1 MRLEKIANTQVLYE
15 KNNSKIINI
24 QILTDI
30 GSSDEHKNEYGVAH
44 FLEHMFFK
52 GTPTRDAKRI
62 NRDADLIGAKLNAWT
77 GHDHTNY
84 HITVLQENFE
94 KGFELLSDI
103 YLNATFPA
111 DELEKER
118 TVILSEMRRYDDDP
132 GSYLSDRAVEDFCEN
147 GLAHKVIGTE
157 ISVKNLT
164 RETLIQFKNRFY
176 GGDNVLISIV
186 GDVEWESVKHI
197 VTQYFKNHSCEYP
210 CHLATTQYRQGFL
223 ELKKAEI
230 QEAQY
235 QLLYPALP
243 HNHPKAVAQN
253 VMSFVLGGNASA
265 LLFERIREELG
276 LCYGVYSRV
285 YHFEAFNF
293 VEISTGCS
301 EKDLGTLHT
310 EVVQIVDRFKRT
322 KIDEER
328 LEMVKAALLSSF
340 YMGLESS
347 AGLNN
352 FLILSYLR
360 GETGD
365 FVQNRI
371 REIKA
376 VTREDILQLAEET
389 FSVAPFHA
397 QLIAEKA

>member
-1 MRLEKIANTQVLYE
+1 MRLETVANTQVLYE
-15 KNNSKIINI
+15 KNPSRIINI

-30 GSSDEHKNEYGVAH
+30 GSSDEGKEEYGVAH

-52 GTPTRDAKRI
+52 GTSTRNAKRI

-77 GHDHTNY
+77 WHDHTNY
-84 HITVLQENFE
+84 HISVLQENFE

-103 YLNATFPA
+103 YLNATFPQ
-111 DELEKER
+111 DEFEKER

-132 GSYLSDRAVEDFCEN
+132 GSYLSDRAVEKFCEN

-157 ISVKNLT
+157 NSVKSLT
-164 RETLIQFKNRFY
+164 RDTLMQFKNRFY
-176 GGDNVLISIV
+176 GGDNVLLSIV
-186 GDVEWESVKHI
+186 GDVEWDTVKHVI
-197 VTQYFKNHSCEYP
+197 GKYFKNHSCERP
-210 CHLATTQYRQGFL
+210 SRLATSQYRQGFF

-230 QEAQY
+230 QESQY

-243 HNHPKAVAQN
+243 YKHPKAAIQGLMV
-253 VMSFVLGGNASA
+253 SVLGGNASA

-276 LCYGVYSRV
+276 LCYGIYSRV

-301 EKDLGTLHT
+301 EKDLGTLHG
-310 EVVQIVDRFKRT
+310 EVLQIIDKFK
-322 KIDEER
+322 KELIDEER
-328 LEMVKAALLSSF
+328 LEMVKASILSSF

-347 AGLNN
+347 SGLNS
-352 FLILSYLR
+352 FLAMSYLH
-360 GETGD
+360 GETGE
-365 FVQNRI
+365 FVKNRI

-389 FSVAPFHA
+389 FSAHPFHA
-397 QLIAEKA
+397 QLIAEK